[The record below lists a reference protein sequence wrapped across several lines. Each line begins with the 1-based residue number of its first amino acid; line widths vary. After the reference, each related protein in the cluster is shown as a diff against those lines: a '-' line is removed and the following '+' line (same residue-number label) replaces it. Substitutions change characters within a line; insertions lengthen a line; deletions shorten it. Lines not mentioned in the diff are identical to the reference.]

1 MLKMCSWQ
9 QVPVQSLERQ
19 NFRIDLEYKTV
30 FENSSSGI
38 ENLLLFGIPIFL
50 LVIRG
55 PFVVTQLKEL
65 HGQFSFNESIYI
77 VNAKWMELHENSTPE
92 SVLRA
97 ENVGNISVYFGGSRV
112 SLDCRVRAVPVPL
125 LEFSCKKIE
134 ERSEMRPI
142 NCSQD
147 LNATISQHVFS
158 T

>member
-30 FENSSSGI
+30 FENSSSRN

-92 SVLRA
+92 SDLPA
-97 ENVGNISVYFGGSRV
+97 ENVGDFSVYSAGSRV
-112 SLDCRVRAVPVPL
+112 SFDCRVRAVPVPL
-125 LEFSCKKIE
+125 LEFFCEQIGETGKLIRKFCRKKQ
-134 ERSEMRPI
+134 R
-142 NCSQD
+142 
-147 LNATISQHVFS
+147 
-158 T
+158 